1 MSIRA
6 LLLNC
11 TQRRS
16 PSRSQT
22 QGLVDKAVALFE
34 AENVTCEV
42 VRVIDLDI
50 EHEYWDESDDWAAG
64 EKARR
69 PEDTPWLVERMRAAD
84 IVVFATP
91 ITGGMCS
98 AMAHIVLQNLNHLED
113 FAPDTGQYMFY
124 NKVAGMLITGN
135 EDGAQQ
141 VASNVLFNLS
151 RLGFTVPPNCEA
163 YWLGPAGTG
172 PGYFEAHGDR
182 HFHTNKLLRY
192 MTKNLTYVAQLLK
205 DHPITTNIKECTEAA
220 RVESSDVFAIRINVD
235 NPSLRYRR
243 YQRLGDVPIEQR
255 ERRAGG
261 SLTATRTR
269 AGRCRREEAL

>member
-1 MSIRA
+1 MSVRA
-6 LLLNC
+6 LILNC

-34 AENVTCEV
+34 KDGVECEV
-42 VRVIDLDI
+42 IRVIDHDI
-50 EHEYWDESDDWAAG
+50 EHEYWDKDDDWNAG

-69 PEDTPWLVERMRAAD
+69 PEETPWLVDRMRAAD
-84 IVVFATP
+84 IVIFATP
-91 ITGGMCS
+91 ITGGMCTS
-98 AMAHIVLQNLNHLED
+98 MAHIVLQNLNHLED
-113 FAPDTGQYMFY
+113 FDDETGQFIFY

-135 EDGAQQ
+135 EDGAAQ
-141 VASNVLFNLS
+141 VAANVLFNLT
-151 RLGFTVPPNCEA
+151 RLGFTVPPNCES

-192 MTKNLTYVAQLLK
+192 MTKNLTFYARLLK
-205 DHPITTNIKECTEAA
+205 DHPITTNLRECAEAA
-220 RVESSDVFAIRINVD
+220 KAESSDVFAVRVNTD

-243 YQRLGDVPIEQR
+243 FQRLGDVTLAEQ
-255 ERRAGG
+255 EVA
-261 SLTATRTR
+261 SEDVAATTR
-269 AGRCRREEAL
+269 